1 MLVITLTSDLRQMRD
16 GTPEREK
23 GAAKAVYDLH
33 EVVTHELL
41 SPDLRYMIGHMLLK
55 IYRTITCEIVV
66 FIYILML

>member
-1 MLVITLTSDLRQMRD
+1 MLVIILTSDLRQMRD

-23 GAAKAVYDLH
+23 GAAKAVNELY

-41 SPDLRYMIGHMLLK
+41 SSELRYMIGHMMLK
-55 IYRTITCEIVV
+55 IYRMIPCEIVV